1 MSITAFPSRWKNA
14 SSAPLKQQCST
25 GKNKFV
31 RWLVSEGR
39 AGREWSLP
47 DLLAVR
53 AIGEARSLT
62 AEAVAVALQSDVDRA
77 RSVLAHLVDAGIV
90 EARGEGRGRAYHL
103 TAAMYRVLGNR
114 AGYVR
119 VRGFEPAQQ
128 EQMVLQYAQE
138 HGQITRREAAELCK
152 LSADQASRLLRRLAG
167 VTRRTKYRMRYN
179 ARIWICARAY
189 PAQRDTRIVLG
200 TIRADPLC
208 SSKIRTG
215 QSSEHTSSAQK
226 QGGPRQGN

>member
-1 MSITAFPSRWKNA
+1 MTTVSITAFPSRWKNA

-152 LSADQASRLLRRLAG
+152 LSADQASRLLRRLATEHPELRLEG
-167 VTRRTKYRMRYN
+167 ERRGARYV
-179 ARIWICARAY
+179 WEG
-189 PAQRDTRIVLG
+189 PQR
-200 TIRADPLC
+200 
-208 SSKIRTG
+208 
-215 QSSEHTSSAQK
+215 AQK
-226 QGGPRQGN
+226 KRAPKEQKK